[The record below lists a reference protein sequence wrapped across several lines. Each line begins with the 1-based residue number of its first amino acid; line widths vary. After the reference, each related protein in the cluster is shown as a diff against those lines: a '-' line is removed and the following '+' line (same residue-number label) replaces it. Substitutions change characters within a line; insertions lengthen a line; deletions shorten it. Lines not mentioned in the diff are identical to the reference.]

1 LFSDYKRLA
10 VDEIIIILNNTHFQM
25 TTCDPTW
32 EVCDAPAE
40 DNMDNTTEGEV
51 VITEEE
57 EASSSSSP
65 FPMVWG
71 VLSLLLTV
79 NGYLTSSSLNS
90 WADDMNTGGTAATLV
105 LVKEGKPAT
114 SWYTVA
120 SAQLFLSGSAFL
132 LFAIN
137 MVIGNNGGPI
147 HMIFMRFSQLAT
159 LFPIL
164 YLFLI
169 MTARGQLKKCTEI
182 ALAEFSPTLGAGN
195 YYSGCSSDTDDATH
209 FADNFPTTWGLVNPI
224 LSLAMLVVS
233 VLSLGPI
240 SAAYADAQECTDE
253 NGEVIECPEEESAA
267 EEGEDAGDEMEVTE
281 EDGAEKEIWWM

>member
-1 LFSDYKRLA
+1 
-10 VDEIIIILNNTHFQM
+10 M

-40 DNMDNTTEGEV
+40 DNLDYTTEGEV

-79 NGYLTSSSLNS
+79 NGFLTSSSVNS
-90 WADDMNTGGTAATLV
+90 WADDFNKEYGAEASDASLAAI
-105 LVKEGKPAT
+105 KDGKNAT
-114 SWYTVA
+114 KWYTVA

-137 MVIGNNGGPI
+137 MVAGNNGGPI

-164 YLFLI
+164 YLYLI
-169 MTARGQLKKCTEI
+169 MAARGQLKKCEEI
-182 ALAEFSPTLGAGN
+182 APADFYSATN
-195 YYSGCSSDTDDATH
+195 TVDYYVTCVNKVDDAESVY
-209 FADNFPTTWGLVNPI
+209 DNFPTTWGLVNPI

-240 SAAYADAQECTDE
+240 SAAYADALECTDE

-281 EDGAEKEIWWM
+281 EDGAEEEIWWM